1 MKDFPDFGNS
11 YDPPAGAIIP
21 DFDDLDP
28 ALFRS
33 EGNYEPDLAAACGI
47 DLPQSKVAAAVKVG
61 IHDQRQSARP
71 APADPVKPRFV
82 MIDQFCALPPQ
93 QNWIVRRYLEPDT
106 LCVLY
111 GDSQAFKS
119 FLAID
124 LICHIATGKAWRGN
138 KTAQGFCI
146 YIAGEGGNGLSK
158 RFVAWFQHHGE
169 PMRNIAV
176 STVPLALCEPGNVEL
191 LIHDVLALVAS
202 LGVPV
207 SVIVLDTLSTHFG
220 PGDENKTSEMRAF
233 MQGIR
238 QLRIET
244 GAAIVVPHHVGHQ
257 NKERERGS
265 ISLAQDVDWRYRVE
279 RSPETMITTLINMK
293 ARDSEPPAALSWQLQ
308 VAPLPWVEE
317 DDDGLWIPM
326 TSLVP
331 VPVEAPEVEAKQEFM
346 PKAMRIALSALRT
359 ALMDHGVEENGV
371 VSVADDQWREAAYDA
386 GVSSSDKQDTR
397 KKAFNRCK
405 ADLIEAGKVA
415 VHEGRFWV
423 PKPTGTKRDIT
434 GQCPGSPPGYEGEE
448 RDITGHIPLGMSRCV
463 PPPTNPTLGSVRA
476 QNDPV
481 GSVGDRP

>member
-1 MKDFPDFGNS
+1 MKNFPID
-11 YDPPAGAIIP
+11 
-21 DFDDLDP
+21 
-28 ALFRS
+28 
-33 EGNYEPDLAAACGI
+33 PDLAAACGI
-47 DLPQSKVAAAVKVG
+47 EVPVSKVAAAVKAG
-61 IHDQRQSARP
+61 INQPASRP
-71 APADPVKPRFV
+71 APGPAQPADPVKPRFV

-124 LICHIATGKAWRGN
+124 LICHIATGKPWRGN

-158 RFVAWFQHHGE
+158 RFVAWFQHHDE

-191 LIHDVLALVAS
+191 LINDVLALVAS

-279 RSPETMITTLINMK
+279 RTPETMITTLVNMK
-293 ARDSEPPAALSWQLQ
+293 ARDSEKPAALSWQLQ

-331 VPVEAPEVEAKQEFM
+331 VPVESPEEEAKPEFL
-346 PKAMRIALSALRT
+346 PKSQRIALSALRT

-371 VSVADDQWREAAYDA
+371 VSVADDQWREAAYAA
-386 GVSSSDKQDTR
+386 GVSSSEKQDTR
-397 KKAFNRCK
+397 RRAFVRCQI
-405 ADLIEAGKVA
+405 DLVEAGKVA
-415 VHEGRFWV
+415 RHEGRFWI
-423 PKPTGTKRDIT
+423 PKPTRTKPDKT
-434 GQCPGSPPGYEGEE
+434 GHCPDLSGGYKAG
-448 RDITGHIPLGMSRCV
+448 DPDKTGHIPIGMS
-463 PPPTNPTLGSVRA
+463 GYVRSIDSPDIPSA
-476 QNDPV
+476 SDDEWT
-481 GSVGDRP
+481 DRLCELVEDDLSSYCPKPLKDGR